1 MSNITIT
8 ITPTEVGALL
18 ECLDFMTMNRED
30 LMENEDD
37 AKRWAP
43 TFNGIDAI
51 EKKLA
56 MELAV
61 KQFIEQY
68 PEVSRTTIR
77 KAVKDVLS
85 ARSRSLKARQ

>member
-8 ITPTEVGALL
+8 LTPAEVDALI
-18 ECLDFMTMNRED
+18 EANYFVHMQRED
-30 LMENEDD
+30 LMEHEDD
-37 AKRWAP
+37 AKVWAP
-43 TFNGIDAI
+43 TFEGLEAI

-68 PEVSRTTIR
+68 PEISRTVVR
-77 KAVKDVLS
+77 KAVRDV
-85 ARSRSLKARQ
+85 LKARREA